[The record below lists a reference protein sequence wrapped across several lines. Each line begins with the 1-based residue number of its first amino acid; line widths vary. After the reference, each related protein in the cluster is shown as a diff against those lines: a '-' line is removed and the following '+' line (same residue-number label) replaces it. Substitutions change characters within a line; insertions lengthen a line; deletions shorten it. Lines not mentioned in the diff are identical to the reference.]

1 MNVSQQDDVAKT
13 LGIDD
18 STRRRGLLWR
28 WLAAAIG
35 VASVLTAGWYYF
47 AATESSAT
55 RYVTAAVERGDLDVT
70 VTATGTL
77 EPINDVEISSELSGI
92 VRKVLVDYND
102 RVTAGQILA
111 ELDTDKLKAEV
122 AHANAT
128 LAASKARVK
137 VAQAVLART
146 KQDFERYRR
155 LSEANSASLQ
165 RYEEAVAANAQAA
178 ATLESTEAEVAV
190 AEADL
195 QLKEAD
201 LKKACIC
208 SPIDGIVLQ
217 RNVEPGQ
224 TVAATLQAPV
234 LFTLAKD
241 LAAMELQVDVDE
253 ADVGLVEAGQSAVF
267 TVDAYPDRT
276 FSAVVTKVRYAPQT
290 TENVVT
296 YTTHL
301 TVDNSH
307 LLLRPGMTATAEIS
321 VQTVKDAVL
330 IPNEALRFAPPAPK
344 TDSDGASLLSR
355 ILPHPPAV
363 TRLPAG
369 NAVGSGSQKQVWVLK
384 DGVPAEVFVSVGLS
398 DGERTE
404 ITDGDLQPGQEVVI
418 DSVDSGS

>member
-1 MNVSQQDDVAKT
+1 MNASQQNDVAKT

-28 WLAAAIG
+28 WLAAAA
-35 VASVLTAGWYYF
+35 VAAVLTAGWYYL
-47 AATESSAT
+47 AAVERGGI

-92 VRKVLVDYND
+92 VRNVFVDYND

-122 AHANAT
+122 AHANAN

-146 KQDFERYRR
+146 KQEFERYRR

-178 ATLESTEAEVAV
+178 ATLETTEAEVAV

-217 RNVEPGQ
+217 RNIEPGQ

-253 ADVGLVEAGQSAVF
+253 ADVGLVETGQSAVF

-301 TVDNSH
+301 TVDNSR

-344 TDSDGASLLSR
+344 TDSGGGSLLSR

-363 TRLPAG
+363 TRPPAV
-369 NAVGSGSQKQVWVLK
+369 NAAGSGNKKQVWVLK
-384 DGVPAEVFVSVGLS
+384 DGVPTAVAVSIGLS

-418 DSVDSGS
+418 DSVDSIL

>member
-1 MNVSQQDDVAKT
+1 MNASQQNDVAKT

-28 WLAAAIG
+28 WLAAAA
-35 VASVLTAGWYYF
+35 VAAVLTAGWYYL
-47 AATESSAT
+47 AAVESGGI

-92 VRKVLVDYND
+92 VRNVLVDYND

-122 AHANAT
+122 AHANANLT
-128 LAASKARVK
+128 ASKARVK

-146 KQDFERYRR
+146 KQEFERYRR

-178 ATLESTEAEVAV
+178 ATLETTEAEVAV

-253 ADVGLVEAGQSAVF
+253 ADVGLVETGQSAVF

-276 FSAVVTKVRYAPQT
+276 FSGVVTKVRYAPQT

-321 VQTVKDAVL
+321 VQAVKDAAL

-344 TDSDGASLLSR
+344 TDSDGGSLLSR

-369 NAVGSGSQKQVWVLK
+369 NVVGSGNQKQVWVLK
-384 DGVPAEVFVSVGLS
+384 DGMLAVVSVSVGLS

-418 DSVDSGS
+418 DSVDPGS